1 MPEADTEAQ
10 KAIDYLQG
18 LTSLDT
24 DDIDVIRAGRTQV
37 REAIAA
43 LTAAGVFDENE
54 SLVNDAVQH
63 LSDLLVAVQ
72 RNGVAA

>member
-1 MPEADTEAQ
+1 
-10 KAIDYLQG
+10 
-18 LTSLDT
+18 
-24 DDIDVIRAGRTQV
+24 VIRAGRTQV